1 MTEERSTL
9 QEEFFD
15 EAMGIHRF
23 HTIDGETM
31 MDKQIAPQEFAV
43 AEILPYGMTVL
54 SGPSKAG
61 KSFLTL
67 NLCLS
72 VAKGEPFLGF
82 PVRGTTISP
91 LSRQAASKGATGVSA
106 TSTLPSRTVVVETIT
121 VSLAQNCGCGS

>member
-15 EAMGIHRF
+15 EAMGIRRF

-82 PVRGTTISP
+82 PTKRALCCILDWRIP
-91 LSRQAASKGATGVSA
+91 KGAFSVVRLPWEMICPRRFILPTR
-106 TSTLPSRTVVVETIT
+106 STRSTMV
-121 VSLAQNCGCGS
+121 